1 MTAPRKHFNIHSDE
15 EIIESLLKHNGV
27 VSVSAKAI
35 DMTPQG
41 LRKRINDNPK
51 LKEVM
56 QEARENYKDEL
67 EQAIM
72 KKTIGDKPETIMQ
85 IFAAKCLLRD
95 RGWVENPPQENKAP
109 DVKIAIV
116 NYANGTTEVS
126 VDGRKKE
133 VISADASSALPKRD
147 TE

>member
-1 MTAPRKHFNIHSDE
+1 MASQRKHFNFHSDE
-15 EIIESLLKHNGV
+15 EIIESLLKHKGV
-27 VSVSAKAI
+27 VSVSARAI

-41 LRKRINDNPK
+41 LRKRIKDNPK
-51 LKEVM
+51 LREVM
-56 QEARENYKDEL
+56 YEARENYKDEL
-67 EQAIM
+67 EAAIM
-72 KKTIGDKPETIMQ
+72 EKTVGNKPETVMQ

-116 NYANGTTEVS
+116 NYADGTTQVS
-126 VDGRKKE
+126 VDGQKKE